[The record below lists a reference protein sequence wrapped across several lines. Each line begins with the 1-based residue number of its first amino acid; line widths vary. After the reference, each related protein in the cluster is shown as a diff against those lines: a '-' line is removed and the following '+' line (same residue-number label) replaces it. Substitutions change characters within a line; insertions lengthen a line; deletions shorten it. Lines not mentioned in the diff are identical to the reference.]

1 MAYSKVLN
9 RPMFNKHNSAYGR
22 GIASNLVTDEE
33 RQRFNY
39 GGRVG
44 YDIGGNQKGR
54 TYYDPEAQLTA
65 EEILKGPLYTKP
77 YITDM
82 FERDYY
88 LDTEEGTE
96 GIPIAGM
103 QGMIDT
109 TADYDLEG
117 RPILNKLERRTRK
130 LLKENPEAYK
140 DYFKKFSD
148 PYKKKAIEQEKILTT
163 GGYKDKDKDLYTKD
177 EVIEKAEIEDP
188 AGDGLPTDPDS
199 DQLYTDEEKKEKRSQ
214 MMLSMAERLIGGS
227 RDKWGSTA
235 QMKNISGAIGDIRKI
250 ADPSERR
257 EMLAKYKAWGKAQA
271 NRDKAMYSDD
281 MLVKQLISKGA
292 GPKRAKESVY
302 FGEDITQM
310 ARGPSGKTIREAFSE
325 NPGQFKI
332 IFDEEKQVYIIPSL
346 GKEVTSIE
354 ELIKLRKQKKI

>member
-22 GIASNLVTDEE
+22 GIASNLVTEE
-33 RQRFNY
+33 QRQRFNY

-44 YDIGGNQKGR
+44 FQDAGDVYAQTRVDIGKLGQR
-54 TYYDPEAQLTA
+54 PT
-65 EEILKGPLYTKP
+65 EE
-77 YITDM
+77 M
-82 FERDYY
+82 FE
-88 LDTEEGTE
+88 TEWTKYNY
-96 GIPIAGM
+96 P
-103 QGMIDT
+103 
-109 TADYDLEG
+109 YDSGLY
-117 RPILNKLERRTRK
+117 
-130 LLKENPEAYK
+130 AA
-140 DYFKKFSD
+140 D
-148 PYKKKAIEQEKILTT
+148 PYSDMM
-163 GGYKDKDKDLYTKD
+163 GGGIYRSDKDKALFDYYSGKGTGEGAPTTLEEGKESWRKEKSKVAERMRKYD
-177 EVIEKAEIEDP
+177 EKMKKLDPDYKIPGEKVTETVEIDDVGEEN
-188 AGDGLPTDPDS
+188 LPIDSDS

-235 QMKNISGAIGDIRKI
+235 QMKNISEAIGDIRKI

-271 NRDKAMYSDD
+271 DRDKAMYSDD

-292 GPKRAKESVY
+292 GPRRAKESVY

-310 ARGPSGKTIREAFSE
+310 ARGDSGKAIRKAFAE
-325 NPGQFKI
+325 NKDQFKI
-332 IFDEEKQVYIIPSL
+332 IFDEERQVYIIPSL

-354 ELIKLRKQKKI
+354 DLIKLRKQKKI